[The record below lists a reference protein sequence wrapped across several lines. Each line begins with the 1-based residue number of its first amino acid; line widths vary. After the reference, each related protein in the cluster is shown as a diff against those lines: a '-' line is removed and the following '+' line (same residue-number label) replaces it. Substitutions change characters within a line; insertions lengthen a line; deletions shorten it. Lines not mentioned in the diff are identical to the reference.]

1 VLCSSGSQRCTS
13 SSSASWASFRR
24 VHRLSSSSS
33 SPLRDLCAAVS
44 SCALCATSEEPPCS
58 ETAPRAAPERRRWP
72 GPPYLTLA
80 ASRRDRRRRCS
91 TYVGA
96 RALCAVVSHIALDDP
111 KSAYHCHQT
120 SPPTSDQDHPPAR
133 RRVPCHRA
141 Q

>member
-44 SCALCATSEEPPCS
+44 NCALCATSGEPPCS
-58 ETAPRAAPERRRWP
+58 DDRAAGDRPSTR
-72 GPPYLTLA
+72 YLTLA
-80 ASRRDRRRRCS
+80 ASRRDRRRRCT
-91 TYVGA
+91 TYVGV
-96 RALCAVVSHIALDDP
+96 RALCAVVSHIALDDQ
-111 KSAYHCHQT
+111 SANHCHQT
-120 SPPTSDQDHPPAR
+120 SPPR
-133 RRVPCHRA
+133 RRSPPRRGAAPPVRAVPCHRA

>member
-44 SCALCATSEEPPCS
+44 NCALCATSGEPPCS
-58 ETAPRAAPERRRWP
+58 DDRAAGDGR
-72 GPPYLTLA
+72 PPYLTLA
-80 ASRRDRRRRCS
+80 ASRRDRRRRCT
-91 TYVGA
+91 TYVGV
-96 RALCAVVSHIALDDP
+96 RALCAVVSHIALDDQ
-111 KSAYHCHQT
+111 SAFSKCL
-120 SPPTSDQDHPPAR
+120 SLPPSASAR
-133 RRVPCHRA
+133 ARPHRRAGGAGRVPCHRA